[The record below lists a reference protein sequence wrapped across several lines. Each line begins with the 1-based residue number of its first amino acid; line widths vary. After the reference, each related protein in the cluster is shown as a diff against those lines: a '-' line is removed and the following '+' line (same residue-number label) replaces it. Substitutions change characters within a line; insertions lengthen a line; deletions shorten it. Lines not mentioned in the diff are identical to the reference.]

1 MTDQS
6 KNLSPGNE
14 PIFIWVQYKEE
25 EINSGY
31 WQVYKQ
37 LQLPHRLFSMFALS
51 FSVAM
56 GYVLL
61 SPESPVSSANTLAEL
76 MQIDYLPGLLIAG
89 VGIPSTCMA
98 MVYLLLHHLSQDSFR
113 KRPNFHFPMMYL
125 LYPTG
130 IQVQFATGTGMIDWR
145 QFSLVL
151 ETSDSFCL
159 ASSINDVF
167 VLPKR
172 CFASAAEVEA
182 VRAILAA
189 NSRNFKKIGK
199 DFDATSI
206 VYEKKAISSVM
217 IDGEQFSIPDMLP
230 PPGVIDSPSLSQQ
243 SLADTNA
250 NGSTNAN
257 ANAKASTNASSSASI
272 GATSSNSTNLSAN
285 ANADT
290 SSKNSTNTS
299 ADDTNASGSLP
310 GAKPDFDPSYPP
322 AQALESSLKTGLEV
336 EVLYQSGE
344 IAQAESIYFFRKRLV
359 LLGMIYISLALLM
372 PLNFLALG
380 YIWNLPQAT
389 EVVMGLYQQFVLL
402 LVPIYIGH
410 AVSIYWNIMQR
421 TKLNDAAAQVFV
433 FQLTEEGCGV
443 RTGERYVVLAW
454 WHFEECWETD
464 EQLMMLLGS
473 RGRTMFVIPKRAFPD
488 RLGLAYATNLLQRKI
503 KRYKVLAEAVQ

>member
-1 MTDQS
+1 
-6 KNLSPGNE
+6 
-14 PIFIWVQYKEE
+14 
-25 EINSGY
+25 
-31 WQVYKQ
+31 
-37 LQLPHRLFSMFALS
+37 
-51 FSVAM
+51 
-56 GYVLL
+56 
-61 SPESPVSSANTLAEL
+61 VSSANTLAEL
-76 MQIDYLPGLLIAG
+76 MQINYLPGLLIAG

-130 IQVQFATGTGMIDWR
+130 IQVQFATGSGMIDWR

-151 ETSDSFCL
+151 ETSESFCL
-159 ASSINDVF
+159 ASNINDVF

-182 VRAILAA
+182 VRAILTAS
-189 NSRNFKKIGK
+189 SRNFKKIGK
-199 DFDATSI
+199 DFNATSI

-230 PPGVIDSPSLSQQ
+230 PPGAIESPGLSQQ
-243 SLADTNA
+243 SLNDVKINA
-250 NGSTNAN
+250 SS
-257 ANAKASTNASSSASI
+257 STNASSSANS
-272 GATSSNSTNLSAN
+272 SSNTST
-285 ANADT
+285 
-290 SSKNSTNTS
+290 STNTS
-299 ADDTNASGSLP
+299 ANTDTNSNAERSTNISADDANALGSLP
-310 GAKPDFDPSYPP
+310 PAKPNFDPSYPP

-336 EVLYQSGE
+336 EVLYQTGE

-359 LLGMIYISLALLM
+359 LLGIIYISLALLM

-380 YIWNLPQAT
+380 YVWNLPQAT
-389 EVVMGLYQQFVLL
+389 ELVMGLYQQFVLL

-443 RTGERYVVLAW
+443 RAGERYVVLAW

-503 KRYKVLAEAVQ
+503 KRYKVLA

>member
-25 EINSGY
+25 EINSCY

-151 ETSDSFCL
+151 ETGESFCL
-159 ASSINDVF
+159 ASNINDVF

-230 PPGVIDSPSLSQQ
+230 PPGIIETPGLLQQ
-243 SLADTNA
+243 SLDDL
-250 NGSTNAN
+250 SI
-257 ANAKASTNASSSASI
+257 NAS
-272 GATSSNSTNLSAN
+272 
-285 ANADT
+285 
-290 SSKNSTNTS
+290 NSTNTS
-299 ADDTNASGSLP
+299 SSASNNAIANTDTNSENSTNTCADDAKAPGSLP
-310 GAKPDFDPSYPP
+310 AAKPDIDTSYPP

-336 EVLYQSGE
+336 EVLYQTGE

-380 YIWNLPQAT
+380 YVWHLPQAT

-503 KRYKVLAEAVQ
+503 KRYKVLA

>member
-31 WQVYKQ
+31 WQVYRE
-37 LQLPHRLFSMFALS
+37 LQLPHRLFSIFALS

-98 MVYLLLHHLSQDSFR
+98 MVYLLLRHLSQDSFR

-125 LYPTG
+125 LYPAG

-151 ETSDSFCL
+151 ETGESFCL
-159 ASSINDVF
+159 ASNINDVF

-172 CFASAAEVEA
+172 CFASAAEVGA
-182 VRAILAA
+182 VRAILTA
-189 NSRNFKKIGK
+189 NSRNFKKVGK
-199 DFDATSI
+199 DFNATSI

-230 PPGVIDSPSLSQQ
+230 PPGLIESPGLSQQ
-243 SLADTNA
+243 SLNDVKINVSSSTNTNA
-250 NGSTNAN
+250 SSSTN
-257 ANAKASTNASSSASI
+257 TNASSSASTNT
-272 GATSSNSTNLSAN
+272 GANTDTNCN
-285 ANADT
+285 AKT
-290 SSKNSTNTS
+290 STNTS
-299 ADDTNASGSLP
+299 ADDANANAPGSLP
-310 GAKPDFDPSYPP
+310 SAKPNFDPSYPP

-336 EVLYQSGE
+336 EVLYQTGE

-359 LLGMIYISLALLM
+359 LLGMIYIGLALLM

-380 YIWNLPQAT
+380 YVWNLPQAT

-503 KRYKVLAEAVQ
+503 KRYKVLA

>member
-151 ETSDSFCL
+151 ETSESFCL
-159 ASSINDVF
+159 ASNINDVF

-189 NSRNFKKIGK
+189 SSRNFKKIGK
-199 DFDATSI
+199 DFSATSI

-230 PPGVIDSPSLSQQ
+230 PPGVIESPGSPQQ
-243 SLADTNA
+243 SLDDINA
-250 NGSTNAN
+250 SGNINAST
-257 ANAKASTNASSSASI
+257 STNASSSA
-272 GATSSNSTNLSAN
+272 GTNAN
-285 ANADT
+285 ANTDT
-290 SSKNSTNTS
+290 NTENSSKTS
-299 ADDTNASGSLP
+299 AADAIAPGSLP
-310 GAKPDFDPSYPP
+310 AAKPDFDASYPP
-322 AQALESSLKTGLEV
+322 AQALESSLKIGLEV
-336 EVLYQSGE
+336 EVLYQTGE

-380 YIWNLPQAT
+380 YVWNLPQAT

-464 EQLMMLLGS
+464 EQLMLLLGS

-503 KRYKVLAEAVQ
+503 KRYKVLA

>member
-1 MTDQS
+1 
-6 KNLSPGNE
+6 
-14 PIFIWVQYKEE
+14 
-25 EINSGY
+25 
-31 WQVYKQ
+31 
-37 LQLPHRLFSMFALS
+37 
-51 FSVAM
+51 M
-56 GYVLL
+56 G
-61 SPESPVSSANTLAEL
+61 
-76 MQIDYLPGLLIAG
+76 
-89 VGIPSTCMA
+89 
-98 MVYLLLHHLSQDSFR
+98 
-113 KRPNFHFPMMYL
+113 
-125 LYPTG
+125 
-130 IQVQFATGTGMIDWR
+130 
-145 QFSLVL
+145 
-151 ETSDSFCL
+151 
-159 ASSINDVF
+159 
-167 VLPKR
+167 R

-182 VRAILAA
+182 VRSILAA

-199 DFDATSI
+199 DFSATSI

-230 PPGVIDSPSLSQQ
+230 PPGVIESPGLPHQ
-243 SLADTNA
+243 SLDDLNI
-250 NGSTNAN
+250 
-257 ANAKASTNASSSASI
+257 NAS
-272 GATSSNSTNLSAN
+272 TSSNTNSSTSNNTNSSSSTSTTASAN
-285 ANADT
+285 TDAN
-290 SSKNSTNTS
+290 SENSTKAS
-299 ADDTNASGSLP
+299 AADAKAPGSLP
-310 GAKPDFDPSYPP
+310 AAKPDFDASYPP

-336 EVLYQSGE
+336 EVLYQTGE

-359 LLGMIYISLALLM
+359 LLGIIYISLALLM

-380 YIWNLPQAT
+380 YVWNLPQAT

-402 LVPIYIGH
+402 LVPIYVGH

-503 KRYKVLAEAVQ
+503 KRYKVLA

>member
-1 MTDQS
+1 MTDQT
-6 KNLSPGNE
+6 KNISPGNE

-151 ETSDSFCL
+151 ETSESFCL
-159 ASSINDVF
+159 ASNINDVF

-189 NSRNFKKIGK
+189 NSRNFKKVGK
-199 DFDATSI
+199 DFSATSI

-230 PPGVIDSPSLSQQ
+230 PPGVIESPGLPQQ
-243 SLADTNA
+243 SLGEVNSNA
-250 NGSTNAN
+250 SS
-257 ANAKASTNASSSASI
+257 STNASSDSSI
-272 GATSSNSTNLSAN
+272 NNSININ
-285 ANADT
+285 NKD
-290 SSKNSTNTS
+290 STNTG
-299 ADDTNASGSLP
+299 ADDAKAPGSLP
-310 GAKPDFDPSYPP
+310 AAKPDFDTSYPP

-336 EVLYQSGE
+336 EVLYQTGE

-380 YIWNLPQAT
+380 YVWNLPQAT

-503 KRYKVLAEAVQ
+503 KRYKVLA

>member
-6 KNLSPGNE
+6 KNISPGNE

-151 ETSDSFCL
+151 ETSESFCL
-159 ASSINDVF
+159 ASNINDVF

-189 NSRNFKKIGK
+189 NSRNFEKIGK
-199 DFDATSI
+199 DFSATSI

-230 PPGVIDSPSLSQQ
+230 PPGVIESPGLPQQ
-243 SLADTNA
+243 SLDEVN
-250 NGSTNAN
+250 ST
-257 ANAKASTNASSSASI
+257 ASSSTKVSSGASSS
-272 GATSSNSTNLSAN
+272 TSSSAN
-285 ANADT
+285 T
-290 SSKNSTNTS
+290 SSDSSININTKDSTKTG
-299 ADDTNASGSLP
+299 ADDAKAPGSLP
-310 GAKPDFDPSYPP
+310 AAKPDFDTSYPP

-336 EVLYQSGE
+336 EVLYQTGE

-380 YIWNLPQAT
+380 YVWNLPQAT

-503 KRYKVLAEAVQ
+503 KRYKVLA

>member
-151 ETSDSFCL
+151 ETSENFCL
-159 ASSINDVF
+159 ASNINDVF

-199 DFDATSI
+199 DFSATSI

-230 PPGVIDSPSLSQQ
+230 PPGVTETPGLPQQ
-243 SLADTNA
+243 SLEDINA
-250 NGSTNAN
+250 NG
-257 ANAKASTNASSSASI
+257 KANASSSAS
-272 GATSSNSTNLSAN
+272 
-285 ANADT
+285 
-290 SSKNSTNTS
+290 
-299 ADDTNASGSLP
+299 TNASVNVNTDTNSENSANTCADDAKAPGSLP
-310 GAKPDFDPSYPP
+310 AAKPDFDTSYPP

-336 EVLYQSGE
+336 EVLYQTGE

-380 YIWNLPQAT
+380 YVWHLPQAT

-421 TKLNDAAAQVFV
+421 TKLNDAAAQMFV

-503 KRYKVLAEAVQ
+503 KRYKVLA